1 MAERMNLMR
10 RSPRR
15 GRLEARTAALQ
26 LEEDIDQASAA
37 ALTGRSRRTVPAA
50 ASRPAAPPAARGRS
64 ARCAAMLPPAP
75 GRGRRS
81 ESELRS
87 EEHTSE
93 LQSLMRISYAV
104 FCLKQK
110 CLQATSPRHAL
121 QHTGQDRY
129 RA

>member
-1 MAERMNLMR
+1 MAERMNLML
-10 RSPRR
+10 RSPRS

-81 ESELRS
+81 ESRS
-87 EEHTSE
+87 AEHTSE
-93 LQSLMRISYAV
+93 LKSLLSISYAV
-104 FCLKQK
+104 L
-110 CLQATSPRHAL
+110 CLQKKIN
-121 QHTGQDRY
+121 
-129 RA
+129 